1 MHFNI
6 RSLKY
11 KVGEIKNIVN
21 EERPTIFGLLECE
34 IKNENANLDLLKVP
48 GYDILF
54 PKSWTV
60 HGFARVIVYVKK
72 TFQYEQVHN
81 LEDDLIQSIWI
92 KGAYRNSKKIYFCHT
107 YREHSSALGD
117 SIIAQKE
124 YLTKFLGQWEAAT
137 EHNFPIEPNE
147 VHVGLDMN
155 LDYQN
160 EEEGLIRSL

>member
-54 PKSWTV
+54 PRSWTA
-60 HGFARVIVYVKK
+60 HGFARVI
-72 TFQYEQVHN
+72 F
-81 LEDDLIQSIWI
+81 
-92 KGAYRNSKKIYFCHT
+92 
-107 YREHSSALGD
+107 
-117 SIIAQKE
+117 
-124 YLTKFLGQWEAAT
+124 
-137 EHNFPIEPNE
+137 
-147 VHVGLDMN
+147 
-155 LDYQN
+155 
-160 EEEGLIRSL
+160 